1 LLFVHNIGVE
11 IAIWSVGIMIMSGQ
25 RGISWRRL
33 VNGPIIAVGIGLAL
47 VALGLDDQVTGAGR
61 KAMSM
66 IGAGAFPLAILITG
80 CSMMDLAGT
89 EKPSWRVLAGGALV
103 RLILAPLAIL
113 AAAKFLPLPVELR
126 QVLVVQAAMPAG
138 MASILLARMYG
149 GRPAVAV
156 QIVIATTVLSLLTLP
171 WIITWGSG
179 WIGLKALLP

>member
-1 LLFVHNIGVE
+1 MREPSLFALAPSMN
-11 IAIWSVGIMIMSGQ
+11 
-25 RGISWRRL
+25 
-33 VNGPIIAVGIGLAL
+33 AL
-47 VALGLDDQVTGAGR
+47 VAAGLDDQVTGPAR
-61 KAMSM
+61 KVISM
-66 IGAGAFPLAILITG
+66 IGVGAFPLAILITG
-80 CSMMDLAGT
+80 CSMMDLAGM

-103 RLILAPLAIL
+103 RLILAPMAIL

-138 MASILLARMYG
+138 MSSILLARMYG

-171 WIITWGSG
+171 WIITWGSE